1 MTAIMVI
8 GSVELSDGIEAIA
21 SQYEEYGELAPIK
34 ECLTQ
39 EVPQMVLRCYSGQG
53 VDISKVIG
61 QEIVFR
67 IKFVSVEQG
76 LTEAV
81 KIMAKEVL

>member
-8 GSVELSDGIEAIA
+8 GSTELSDGIETIA
-21 SQYEEYGELAPIK
+21 SQYDEYGGLVPIK

-39 EVPQMVLRCYSGQG
+39 EVPEMVMRCYSGQG

-76 LTEAV
+76 LAEAI
-81 KIMAKEVL
+81 KIMAKEGK